1 VYLTRRKSASGH
13 LFALKMTYKFEEN
26 VELQVF
32 QRAVGHPYLLQLV
45 SFFETK
51 VRSSYLNVSVCRQLP
66 IPKFTVTINM

>member
-1 VYLTRRKSASGH
+1 VYLARRKSAGDH
-13 LFALKMTYKFEEN
+13 LFAVKMTNKFEEN